1 MFVQKDH
8 IRDRNRSKEMEISG
22 RQDSTQFQQKLFVVV
37 LLVLK
42 IKTTTTTLGS
52 R

>member
-22 RQDSTQFQQKLFVVV
+22 IQDSTQFKQELFVVV
-37 LLVLK
+37 VLVLK
-42 IKTTTTTLGS
+42 IKTTTTALGS

>member
-8 IRDRNRSKEMEISG
+8 RRDRIRSKEMEISG
-22 RQDSTQFQQKLFVVV
+22 RQDSTQFQQEFVVV
-37 LLVLK
+37 VVVLK
-42 IKTTTTTLGS
+42 IKTTTTLGS

>member
-8 IRDRNRSKEMEISG
+8 RRDRIRSKEMEIFG
-22 RQDSTQFQQKLFVVV
+22 RQDSTQFQQEFFVVV
-37 LLVLK
+37 VVVLK
-42 IKTTTTTLGS
+42 IKTTTTLGS